1 MERTKNLLI
10 VLIILFRTISL
21 DGQSRVTIYQAYTD
35 NNMDKWKAVI
45 DSLEDIDEKSD
56 ALRLELLNY
65 QYGYIGWCIGTK
77 NKEAAKHYY
86 DLAQNNL
93 ETLENEQFN
102 LAEIYA
108 YKSAFVGFEIGLSPY
123 KAPFIGLQS
132 IEFANKAIAADSDQY
147 LGYVQ
152 LGNIEF
158 YRPAIFGGSK
168 TKAIEYY
175 QKALKKME
183 ANPAL
188 LTENWNYLSLL
199 ATLINAYIE
208 IDNFSKARDYC
219 IKTLKI
225 APDFHWVKNELYPL
239 TLKNE

>member
-1 MERTKNLLI
+1 MERAKHLLI
-10 VLIILFRTISL
+10 VLITLFISFSAK
-21 DGQSRVTIYQAYTD
+21 GQSRITIYHAYAE

-45 DSLEDIDEKSD
+45 DSLEGIDEKSN
-56 ALRLELLNY
+56 ALRLELINY

-77 NKEAAKHYY
+77 NKVSAKHYY

-93 ETLENEQFN
+93 DILENQQFN

-132 IEFANKAIAADSDQY
+132 IEFANKAIASDSDQY

-158 YRPAIFGGSK
+158 YMPAIFGGSK
-168 TKAIEYY
+168 KKAIDYY

-183 ANPAL
+183 INPTL

-199 ATLINAYIE
+199 AILINAYIE
-208 IDNFSKARDYC
+208 IENYSKARAYC
-219 IKTLKI
+219 IKALQI
-225 APDFHWVKNELYPL
+225 EPDFDWVKNELYPL
-239 TLKNE
+239 TLKN